1 MMLLAMIWVTIA
13 PVALLVPMWLV
24 FRGLGALNLPVKLL
38 PQRVAPR
45 LRVLRAGLAVVLVLA
60 PVLLIWQT
68 EHRAFVRV
76 CQQQGMP
83 VITRTAQADGFF
95 LDDGTANSFGMRYLQ
110 TEGFQW
116 MEARSIYQRDA
127 YVRYS
132 RAADGKIIETP
143 QATRSARY
151 VVLGE
156 SSQPHAHTHV
166 RHTRILDTEAP
177 IDAQEIAHAA
187 MVYFDGGRLKW
198 LLGIYGGDSF
208 PSALSDPATW
218 RKAYDL
224 VDNTLKPASIGK
236 KTR

>member
-13 PVALLVPMWLV
+13 PVALLVPIWVV
-24 FRGLGALNLPVKLL
+24 FKGLGALKLPDKRL
-38 PQRVAPR
+38 PQWVAPR
-45 LRVLRAGLAVVLVLA
+45 LRVLRAVLAVVLVVA

-68 EHRAFVRV
+68 EHREFVRV

-83 VITRTAQADGFF
+83 VINRTAQTDGFF

-116 MEARSIYQRDA
+116 MEAPSIYQRDA
-127 YVRYS
+127 FVRYS
-132 RAADGKIIETP
+132 SAADGRIIETP

-151 VVLGE
+151 MVLGE
-156 SSQPHAHTHV
+156 SSQPFAHTHV
-166 RHTRILDTEAP
+166 QHTRILDTEAP
-177 IDAQEIAHAA
+177 VNEQEIAHAA
-187 MVYFDGGRLKW
+187 MVHFDGGQLKW

-208 PSALSDPATW
+208 PSALSDPTNW

-224 VDNTLKPASIGK
+224 VGETLNPASIGK